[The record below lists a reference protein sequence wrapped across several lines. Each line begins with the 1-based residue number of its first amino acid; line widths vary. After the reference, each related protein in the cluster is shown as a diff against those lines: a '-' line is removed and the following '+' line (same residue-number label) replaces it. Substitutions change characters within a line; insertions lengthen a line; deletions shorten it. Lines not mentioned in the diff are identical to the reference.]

1 MTGSIIIYKKDEIQ
15 AIRHVGYLASKLL
28 DYITPFVKAGMS
40 TKHLDDLMREYTVK
54 VLGARSACLHYKP
67 AGMTPYTA
75 ATCISVNHV
84 ICHGIPSEKK
94 LLKNGDIVNI
104 DVTLEKDG
112 FYGDNSRMF
121 QVGKPTIA
129 GNRLVEATFG
139 CMWAGIEAVRPGGNF
154 NDIGQA
160 CYDFVTPMGLTIV
173 REYGGHGIGREF
185 HGEPHVS
192 HFPLSAPTA
201 DFEPGMIFTVEPMVN
216 AGKRF
221 ISTLG
226 NGWTVVTKDQS
237 LSAQWELQVLVTDTG
252 YDILT
257 VSEGSRT
264 PPSWVKGWK
273 KPTSFS

>member
-1 MTGSIIIYKKDEIQ
+1 MTKPIIIYKADEIE
-15 AIRHVGYLASKLL
+15 AIRRVGYLASKLL
-28 DYITPFVKAGMS
+28 DYITPFVKAGVS
-40 TKHLDDLMREYTVK
+40 TKRLDDMMLEYTVN

-67 AGMTPYTA
+67 EGMTPYPA

-94 LLKNGDIVNI
+94 ILRNGDIVNI

-121 QVGKPTIA
+121 IVGKPTIA
-129 GNRLVEATFG
+129 GSRLVEATYG

-216 AGKRF
+216 AGKRS

-237 LSAQWELQVLVTDTG
+237 LSAQWELQVLVTETG

-257 VSEGSRT
+257 VSEGSRL
-264 PPSWVKGWK
+264 PPTWVKGWK